1 MSPTQTRRERLR
13 PDTVT
18 RQGSSKARIIRP
30 VARRID
36 DAKRRGEVTTGI
48 ISTGVA
54 ALVAVLLLFG
64 RELLGDACYYTV
76 GWSCVALL
84 LGLAAAHLIAPLL
97 PPTTRF

>member
-1 MSPTQTRRERLR
+1 MTSALTRRERLR
-13 PDTVT
+13 PHTV
-18 RQGSSKARIIRP
+18 RQAPARPRIISP

-36 DAKRRGEVTTGI
+36 EPKRRSEVTTGI

>member
-1 MSPTQTRRERLR
+1 MTSAITRRERLR
-13 PDTVT
+13 PDTV
-18 RQGSSKARIIRP
+18 RQPTARSRIISP

-54 ALVAVLLLFG
+54 ALFAVLLLFG
-64 RELLGDACYYTV
+64 RELLGDTCYYTI
-76 GWSCVALL
+76 GWSCVVLL
-84 LGLAAAHLIAPLL
+84 VGQAAAHLIAPLL